1 MVWTSPPW
9 LVRLVADMLAGKNIL
24 IGITGGVAA
33 HYLPELIGQ
42 LRFRCLAMVYAVMT
56 PAAAQFVSPLTV
68 AAATG
73 TPVSRDIFADA
84 TRDPLAHIHLARLA
98 DVVLIAP
105 ATYDFIGKVASG
117 WADDPVALLLAATT
131 APVLLAPAMHD
142 TMWANP
148 ILKRNLE
155 TLKAVG
161 YRIIPPEM
169 GLQAT
174 GDLGEGRMAGMG
186 TIIAALTQSVK
197 EIPAQPQE

>member
-1 MVWTSPPW
+1 
-9 LVRLVADMLAGKNIL
+9 MLAGKNIL
-24 IGITGGVAA
+24 VGITGGVAA

-56 PAAAQFVSPLTV
+56 PAATRFVSPLTV
-68 AAATG
+68 AAAAG
-73 TPVSRDIFADA
+73 TPVSTDVFADA
-84 TRDPLAHIHLARLA
+84 TRDPLGHIHLARLA
-98 DVVLIAP
+98 DVVLVAP

-117 WADDPVALLLAATT
+117 IADDSLTLLLAATT

-148 ILKRNLE
+148 ILQRNLE

-161 YRIIPPEM
+161 YGVIPPET

-174 GDLGEGRMAGMG
+174 GDVGEGRMAGIG
-186 TIIAALTQSVK
+186 TIITALTQSVK
-197 EIPAQPQE
+197 ITPSKQQE